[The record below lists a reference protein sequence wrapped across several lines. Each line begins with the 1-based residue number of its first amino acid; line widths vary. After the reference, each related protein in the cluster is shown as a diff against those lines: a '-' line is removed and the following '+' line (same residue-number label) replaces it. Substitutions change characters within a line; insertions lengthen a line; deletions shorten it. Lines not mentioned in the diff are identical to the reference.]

1 MLAGLPQALV
11 ATLFL
16 VLVYKPKIMWSIHI
30 LHAKTLAIYI
40 YMIECCFCIL
50 ECDYTVRYHFILV
63 YSPQAFEATNFFA
76 DHNLFLQ
83 TSNLT
88 ILIHSLY
95 VESEDY
101 FPLPHVMLITS

>member
-1 MLAGLPQALV
+1 
-11 ATLFL
+11 
-16 VLVYKPKIMWSIHI
+16 
-30 LHAKTLAIYI
+30 
-40 YMIECCFCIL
+40 MIECCFCIL